1 VPELTAL
8 EARLTTLGREL
19 EWPPTPDLS
28 ERVVAVIA
36 AQQVIPLPVTTPG
49 KAMRPGPWY
58 QSRWAVAAA
67 AVILA
72 VAALLAYQ
80 PSRDTIANWLNLHT
94 RIQQVPVLTT
104 PSPLPPGPLG
114 ERLGLGGYST
124 LPKASAAVKWKVL
137 VPSPLGAPDEVYLQ
151 IPPDG
156 PPQGEVTLVYSA
168 RAGIPISA
176 QTGVAV
182 LITEARGAVN
192 SDFFGKTVGPDTTMD
207 PVTVAGHNGYWFAG
221 NPHTFVFIDAAGN
234 PRYETSR
241 LATNTL
247 LLDDGGTIVRIEG
260 DLTKDQALQI
270 AASLA

>member
-1 VPELTAL
+1 VAELIEL

-19 EWPPTPDLS
+19 DWPPTPDLS
-28 ERVVAVIA
+28 KRVVQGIA
-36 AQQVIPLPVTTPG
+36 AQQLIPLPVRTLG
-49 KAMRPGPWY
+49 KALRPGPWY
-58 QSRWAVAAA
+58 QSRWAIAAA

-72 VAALLAYQ
+72 LAALLAYQ

-104 PSPLPPGPLG
+104 PSPRPPGPLG

-124 LPKASAAVKWKVL
+124 LPNASAAVKWHLL
-137 VPSPLGAPDEVYLQ
+137 VPSSLGQPDEVYLQ
-151 IPPDG
+151 MPADG
-156 PPQGEVTLVYSA
+156 PPHGEVTLVYSA
-168 RAGIPISA
+168 RPNIPTSA

-182 LITEARGAVN
+182 LITEARGSVN
-192 SDFFGKTVGPDTTMD
+192 TDFFGKTLGADTTMD
-207 PVTVAGHNGYWFAG
+207 PVTVAGHQGYWFSG
-221 NPHTFVFIDAAGN
+221 TPHIFVFIDGAGN
-234 PRYETSR
+234 PRFETSR

-260 DLTKDQALQI
+260 DLTKAQALQI

>member
-1 VPELTAL
+1 MPKLSEL
-8 EARLTTLGREL
+8 EARLTSLSGGI

-28 ERVVAVIA
+28 KSVVAAIA
-36 AQQVIPLPVTTPG
+36 AQQVIPLAVTTPR
-49 KAMRPGPWY
+49 KAIRTSPWY

-67 AVILA
+67 TVIIA
-72 VAALLAYQ
+72 AAALFAYQ
-80 PSRDTIANWLNLHT
+80 PSRDAIANWLNLHT

-124 LPKASAAVKWKVL
+124 LPKASASLKWQLL
-137 VPSPLGAPDEVYLQ
+137 VPSSLGQPDEVYLQ
-151 IPPDG
+151 NPADG

-168 RAGIPISA
+168 RPGIPISA

-182 LITEARGAVN
+182 LVTEARGSVN
-192 SDFFGKTVGPDTTMD
+192 ADFFGKTVGPDTTME
-207 PVTVAGHNGYWFAG
+207 PVTVGRHQGYWFAG
-221 NPHTFVFIDAAGN
+221 APHVFVFIDAAGN

-247 LLDDGGTIVRIEG
+247 LIDDGGTIVRIEG

-270 AASLA
+270 GASLA

>member
-1 VPELTAL
+1 MPELSEL

-19 EWPPTPDLS
+19 EWPPTPNLQAS
-28 ERVVAVIA
+28 VIA
-36 AQQVIPLPVTTPG
+36 KIATQKVIPLPTRAP
-49 KAMRPGPWY
+49 MRPDQWY
-58 QSRWAVAAA
+58 QNRWAVVAA

-72 VAALLAYQ
+72 LAAVVAYQ

-94 RIQQVPVLTT
+94 RIQQVPVLPT

-114 ERLGLGGYST
+114 VRLGLGGHST
-124 LPKASAAVKWKVL
+124 LPKASAAVKWPVL
-137 VPSPLGAPDEVYLQ
+137 VPSSLGQPDEVYLQ
-151 IPPDG
+151 FPPDG

-168 RAGIPISA
+168 RPGIPTSA

-192 SDFFGKTVGPDTTMD
+192 TDFFGKTVGPDTTLQL
-207 PVTVAGHNGYWFAG
+207 VTVAGHQGYWIEGA
-221 NPHTFVFIDAAGN
+221 PHVLVLIDAAGN
-234 PRYETSR
+234 PRYETLR

-247 LLDDGGTIVRIEG
+247 LIDEGGTIVRIEG

>member
-1 VPELTAL
+1 MPELTEL
-8 EARLTTLGREL
+8 EVRLTSLGGEV
-19 EWPPTPDLS
+19 EWPRTPDLS
-28 ERVVAVIA
+28 KRVAAAIA
-36 AQQVIPLPVTTPG
+36 AEQVIPLPLT
-49 KAMRPGPWY
+49 AMRPSPWY

-72 VAALLAYQ
+72 LAALLAYQ

-94 RIQQVPVLTT
+94 RIQQVPVLAT

-114 ERLGLGGYST
+114 ARLGLGGYST

-137 VPSPLGAPDEVYLQ
+137 VPGTLGAPDEVYLQ
-151 IPPDG
+151 SDG

-176 QTGVAV
+176 QTGVGV
-182 LITEARGAVN
+182 LVTEARGALN
-192 SDFFGKTVGPDTTMD
+192 TDFFGKSVGPDTTME
-207 PVTVAGHNGYWFAG
+207 PVTVGGHQGYWFAG
-221 NPHTFVFIDAAGN
+221 APHVFVFIDAAGN

-260 DLTKDQALQI
+260 DLTKAQALQI

>member
-1 VPELTAL
+1 MPELTEL
-8 EARLTTLGREL
+8 EARLTSLGGEL

-28 ERVVAVIA
+28 KRVLAAIT
-36 AQQVIPLPVTTPG
+36 AQQVIPLPVPVPR
-49 KAMRPGPWY
+49 KAIRPGPWY

-72 VAALLAYQ
+72 AAALFAYQ
-80 PSRDTIANWLNLHT
+80 PSRDAIANWLNLHT
-94 RIQQVPVLTT
+94 RIERVPVLST

-114 ERLGLGGYST
+114 ARLGLGGYTT
-124 LPKASAAVKWKVL
+124 LAAASGAVKWHLL
-137 VPSPLGAPDEVYLQ
+137 VPSSLGQPDEVYFQ
-151 IPPDG
+151 NPADG

-168 RAGIPISA
+168 RPGIPISA

-182 LITEARGAVN
+182 LVTEARGSVN
-192 SDFFGKTVGPDTTMD
+192 TDFFGKSVGPDTTMD
-207 PVTVAGHNGYWFAG
+207 PVTVAGHQGYWFAG
-221 NPHTFVFIDAAGN
+221 KPHVFVFIDAAGN

-247 LLDDGGTIVRIEG
+247 LIDEGGTIVRIEG

>member
-1 VPELTAL
+1 MPELTEL
-8 EARLTTLGREL
+8 EARLTSLGGEV

-28 ERVVAVIA
+28 KRVAAAIA
-36 AQQVIPLPVTTPG
+36 AEQVIPLPLT
-49 KAMRPGPWY
+49 ALRPSPWH

-72 VAALLAYQ
+72 LAALLAYQ

-94 RIQQVPVLTT
+94 RIQQVPVLAT

-137 VPSPLGAPDEVYLQ
+137 VPSTLGVPDEVYLQ
-151 IPPDG
+151 SDG

-176 QTGVAV
+176 QTGVGV
-182 LITEARGAVN
+182 LVSEARGALN
-192 SDFFGKTVGPDTTMD
+192 TDFFGKSVGPDTTME
-207 PVTVAGHNGYWFAG
+207 PVTVGGHQGYWFAG
-221 NPHTFVFIDAAGN
+221 APHVFVFIDADGN

-260 DLTKDQALQI
+260 DLTKAQALQI